1 MREISVPRLGESIAE
16 ASIAKIN
23 KKIGDYIEEDEIL
36 LELETDKATMAVNS
50 PSSGLIK
57 EIRCSEGDAVEIG
70 QIVVVIDESTKK
82 ETIEKEAEKETVA
95 LSATAQQTER
105 RIEKIPTDISAYAKQ
120 HSPAANVMMENLGIS
135 PQSIEGTGKD
145 GRITKTDVL
154 RSSVQQSTAIQQP
167 AQSASTTQVELAEKI
182 VPMSKL
188 RQSIARRL
196 KESQNTA
203 AILTT
208 FNEVDM
214 HSVMSLRTQYKDLF
228 EKKHGIKLG
237 FMSFFVKAVIA
248 GLQEFPEINAEIK
261 GTEIIYK
268 NYYNIGVAVGTKNG
282 LVVPVIR
289 NAEKLS
295 MAEIEKE
302 IVKFGK
308 KANEGSLTPQDMQCG
323 TFTISN
329 GGIYG
334 SLMST
339 PIINPP
345 QSGILGMHSIKERP
359 VVINGEIKIRPMMYL
374 ALSYDHRM
382 VDGREAVTFLVRIK
396 NYIENPE
403 RLILD
408 V

>member
-1 MREISVPRLGESIAE
+1 MKEIAVPSLGESIAE
-16 ASIAKIN
+16 ASIVKIN
-23 KKIGDYIEEDEIL
+23 KKVGDYIEEDEIL

-57 EIRCSEGDAVEIG
+57 EIRFSEGDNVEIG
-70 QIVVVIDESTKK
+70 KVIAIIDDSVKNDNSATKK
-82 ETIEKEAEKETVA
+82 EASTSFDHIKENKELSTVK
-95 LSATAQQTER
+95 TEQN
-105 RIEKIPTDISAYAKQ
+105 ISSGPIHTKQ
-120 HSPAANVMMENLGIS
+120 NSPAANVLMENKGIDNKFI
-135 PQSIEGTGKD
+135 QGTGRD
-145 GRITKTDVL
+145 GRITKSDVL
-154 RSSVQQSTAIQQP
+154 NSEHQSKPKEVNLVQDVVQN
-167 AQSASTTQVELAEKI
+167 ERI

-214 HSVMSLRTQYKDLF
+214 HNVISLRTQYKELF

-248 GLQEFPEINAEIK
+248 GLQEFPGINAEIK
-261 GTEIIYK
+261 GNDIIYK

-295 MAEIEKE
+295 MAGMEKE
-302 IVKFGK
+302 IIKFGK
-308 KANEGSLTPQDMQCG
+308 KASDGSLTPQDMQGG

-359 VVINGEIKIRPMMYL
+359 VVISGEIKIRPMMYL
-374 ALSYDHRM
+374 ALSYDHRI
-382 VDGREAVTFLVRIK
+382 VDGREAVTFLVRVK